1 MNLNA
6 TLIGQII
13 TFALFIWFVMKYVWP
28 PVVNMMEERRK
39 KIADGLAAAEK
50 GHRELELAQIK
61 VHEQMAEAK
70 ATAAKVIE
78 QANQRATYIIEEAKD
93 KARDEGARLLSL
105 ATAEIEQERN
115 MARETLLKEV
125 STLAVAGAEKI
136 LGQQVDQKQNA
147 RLVDEMIGEV

>member
-1 MNLNA
+1 MNINA
-6 TLIGQII
+6 TLIGQVI
-13 TFALFIWFVMKYVWP
+13 TFAIFIWFVMKFVWP

-50 GHRELELAQIK
+50 GHRELELAHIK
-61 VHEQMAEAK
+61 AQEQMVEAK
-70 ATAAKVIE
+70 AAAAKVIE
-78 QANQRATYIIEEAKD
+78 QANQRASYIIEESKD
-93 KARDEGARLLSL
+93 KARDEGKRLLNL
-105 ATAEIEQERN
+105 AQAEIEQERN

-136 LGQQVDQKQNA
+136 LGQRVDQEQNA

>member
-1 MNLNA
+1 MNINA
-6 TLIGQII
+6 TLIGQVI
-13 TFALFIWFVMKYVWP
+13 TFAIFIWFVMKFVWP

-61 VHEQMAEAK
+61 AQEKMVEAK
-70 ATAAKVIE
+70 AQAAKVIE
-78 QANQRATYIIEEAKD
+78 QANQRASYIIEESKD
-93 KARDEGARLLSL
+93 KARDEGKRLLNL
-105 ATAEIEQERN
+105 AQAEIEQERN

-136 LGQQVDQKQNA
+136 LGQRVDQEQNA

>member
-1 MNLNA
+1 MNINA
-6 TLIGQII
+6 TLIGQVI
-13 TFALFIWFVMKYVWP
+13 TFAIFIWFVMKFVWP

-50 GHRELELAQIK
+50 GHRELELAHIK
-61 VHEQMAEAK
+61 VQEQMAEAK
-70 ATAAKVIE
+70 AQAAKVIE
-78 QANQRATYIIEEAKD
+78 QANQRASYIIEESKD
-93 KARDEGARLLSL
+93 KARDEGKRLLNL
-105 ATAEIEQERN
+105 AQAEIEQERN

-136 LGQQVDQKQNA
+136 LGQRVDQEQNA

>member
-13 TFALFIWFVMKYVWP
+13 TFAIFIWFVMKYVWP

-50 GHRELELAQIK
+50 GHRELELAHIK
-61 VHEQMAEAK
+61 AQEQMLEAK
-70 ATAAKVIE
+70 AQAAKVIE
-78 QANQRATYIIEEAKD
+78 QANQRASHIVEDAKD
-93 KARDEGARLLSL
+93 KAREEGDRLLAL
-105 ATAEIEQERN
+105 AQAEIEQERN
-115 MARETLLKEV
+115 VARETLLKEV

-136 LGQQVDQKQNA
+136 LGDQLDQQHNS

>member
-13 TFALFIWFVMKYVWP
+13 TFAIFIWFVMKYVWP

-50 GHRELELAQIK
+50 GHRELELAHIK
-61 VHEQMAEAK
+61 AQEEMRDAK
-70 ATAAKVIE
+70 ATAARVIE
-78 QANQRATYIIEEAKD
+78 QANQRASHIVEDAKT
-93 KARDEGARLLSL
+93 KAREEGDRLLAL
-105 ATAEIEQERN
+105 AQAEIEQERN
-115 MARETLLKEV
+115 VARESLLKEV

-136 LGQQVDQKQNA
+136 LGQQVDQQQNT